1 MKLHRILATVL
12 TGLCVLGVSAE
23 VKYVFYLIGDGMGMG
38 HVNAA
43 QYYNRI
49 VRGGDEPLL
58 MMQFPVASQA
68 WSYSASAPVTD
79 SAAAGTALSTG
90 YKTKNN
96 MLGLAP
102 DSVEHYVSIARDLKD
117 AGWGVG
123 VLTSVAP
130 DDATPAAFYAH
141 QPARWMYYEIDKEAV
156 ASGYD
161 FLGGASLRGVADKEG
176 KPNEVPAMIKDAG
189 IEIAYGTEAGSEL
202 AGKVDRLWVL
212 SPENVW
218 GNGNNI
224 GYTIDSIPGAMN
236 LPSLTKVALDH
247 VSAKSPDKFFM
258 MIEGGNIDHAA
269 HANDPGGVI
278 KEVLNF
284 QDVIRVAYD
293 FYLAHPE
300 ETLIVITADHDT
312 GGMAIGH
319 PDHYGYVDLA
329 LVDTQRI
336 SKDRLADYC
345 RDIVKDG
352 KTISWDEM
360 RDLLQ
365 SKLGFWTAVPL
376 TEEQTNRLRA
386 AFDRTFLARESNDEK
401 GLYNTFSEFVI
412 EAFRIYNYWVGTDFI
427 SHNHTANPVPV
438 FAIGNGSEKFT
449 HVVNNTDI
457 PRIIRSLTL
466 GE

>member
-49 VRGGDEPLL
+49 VRGADEPLL

-68 WSYSASAPVTD
+68 WTYSASAPVTD

-365 SKLGFWTAVPL
+365 SKLGFWRAVPL

>member
-1 MKLHRILATVL
+1 
-12 TGLCVLGVSAE
+12 
-23 VKYVFYLIGDGMGMG
+23 
-38 HVNAA
+38 
-43 QYYNRI
+43 
-49 VRGGDEPLL
+49 
-58 MMQFPVASQA
+58 
-68 WSYSASAPVTD
+68 
-79 SAAAGTALSTG
+79 
-90 YKTKNN
+90 
-96 MLGLAP
+96 MLGMAP
-102 DSVEHYVSIARDLKD
+102 DSVTHYVSIARELKD

-130 DDATPAAFYAH
+130 DDATPGAFYAH
-141 QPARWMYYEIDKEAV
+141 QPARNMYYAIDKEAV

-161 FLGGASLRGVADKEG
+161 FLGGCSLRGTKGKDG
-176 KPNEVPAMIKDAG
+176 KPNEVPAMIEEAG
-189 IEIAYGTEAGSEL
+189 IEIAYGTEPASKL

-218 GNGNNI
+218 GNANNI
-224 GYTIDSIPGAMN
+224 GYTIDSIPGAMT
-236 LPSLTKVALDH
+236 LPALTKVALDH
-247 VSAKSPDKFFM
+247 VSAKSPDRFFIM
-258 MIEGGNIDHAA
+258 VEGGNIDHAA

-284 QDVIRVAYD
+284 QDAIRVAYD

-319 PDHYGYVDLA
+319 PDHYGHADLA

-336 SKDRLADYC
+336 SKDCLSDYC
-345 RDIVKDG
+345 RDLVKEG
-352 KTISWDEM
+352 KTMTWEEM
-360 RDLLQ
+360 SELLRD
-365 SKLGFWTAVPL
+365 KLGFWTNVPL

-386 AFDRTFLARESNDEK
+386 AFDRTFVARQSNDEK
-401 GLYNTFSEFVI
+401 GLYNTFNEFVT
-412 EAFRIYNYWVGTDFI
+412 ETFRIYNYWVGTDFI

-438 FAIGNGSEKFT
+438 FAVGEGAEKFS
-449 HVVNNTDI
+449 HVLNNTDI

>member
-49 VRGGDEPLL
+49 VRGADEPLL

-68 WSYSASAPVTD
+68 WTYSASAPVTD

-189 IEIAYGTEAGSEL
+189 IEIAYGTEAGSVL

-376 TEEQTNRLRA
+376 TEEQTNRLRV
-386 AFDRTFLARESNDEK
+386 AFDRTFLARASNDEK

>member
-49 VRGGDEPLL
+49 VRGADEPLL

-68 WSYSASAPVTD
+68 WTYSASAPVTD

-284 QDVIRVAYD
+284 QDVIRIAYD

-319 PDHYGYVDLA
+319 PDHYGYLDLA

>member
-1 MKLHRILATVL
+1 MKLHRIIATVL

-49 VRGGDEPLL
+49 VRGADEPLL

-68 WSYSASAPVTD
+68 WTYSASAPVTD

-247 VSAKSPDKFFM
+247 VSAKSPDKFFI

>member
-49 VRGGDEPLL
+49 VRGADEPLL

-68 WSYSASAPVTD
+68 WTYSASAPVTD

-247 VSAKSPDKFFM
+247 VSAKSPNKFFM

>member
-49 VRGGDEPLL
+49 VRGADEPLL

-68 WSYSASAPVTD
+68 WTYSASAPVTD

-365 SKLGFWTAVPL
+365 SKLGFWTAAPL

>member
-49 VRGGDEPLL
+49 VRGADEPLL

-68 WSYSASAPVTD
+68 WTYSASAPVTD

-176 KPNEVPAMIKDAG
+176 KPNEVPAMIKDTG

-457 PRIIRSLTL
+457 PRIIRSMTL

>member
-49 VRGGDEPLL
+49 VRGADEPLL

-68 WSYSASAPVTD
+68 WTYSASAPVTD

-457 PRIIRSLTL
+457 PWIIRSLTL